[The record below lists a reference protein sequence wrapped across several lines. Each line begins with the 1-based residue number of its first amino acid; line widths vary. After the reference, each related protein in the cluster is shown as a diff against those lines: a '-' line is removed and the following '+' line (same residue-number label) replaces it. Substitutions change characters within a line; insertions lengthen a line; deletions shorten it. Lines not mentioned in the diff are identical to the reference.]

1 MASYD
6 IEKEDPKIDY
16 LERSATEE
24 TNDARVNRFSP
35 AEQRKIIRRVDRRL
49 VLTLGFMYCVSL
61 MDRTNLGIA
70 VVGGMGVDL
79 LLTGPRYSI
88 IVLVFFITYV
98 ILQVIVPK
106 AFPQAN
112 FDHHDSPR
120 RPLSCERLAH
130 AYSFQPSLYFG
141 APRWSASRSLKSG
154 VPSFPFASFSESS
167 KPASF
172 PVVLIS

>member
-1 MASYD
+1 MAPYD
-6 IEKEDPKIDY
+6 VEKEDPRVNC
-16 LERSATEE
+16 LEGSTTEE
-24 TNDARVNRFSP
+24 ANDARVNRFTVV
-35 AEQRKIIRRVDRRL
+35 EQRKIIRRVDRRL

-106 AFPQAN
+106 SFPQAN
-112 FDHHDSPR
+112 FDRHDSPR
-120 RPLSCERLAH
+120 RPLCCERLAH

-141 APRWSASRSLKSG
+141 APR
-154 VPSFPFASFSESS
+154 
-167 KPASF
+167 
-172 PVVLIS
+172 

>member
-1 MASYD
+1 MASHD
-6 IEKEDPKIDY
+6 VGKEDPNVNY
-16 LERSATEE
+16 LERSTTEE
-24 TNDARVNRFSP
+24 GDDARINRFSV

-70 VVGGMGVDL
+70 LVGGMGVDL
-79 LLTGPRYSI
+79 VLTGPRYSI

-98 ILQVIVPK
+98 ILQVSVLR

-112 FDHHDSPR
+112 VDRHDSPR
-120 RPLSCERLAH
+120 RPLCCERLAH

-141 APRWSASRSLKSG
+141 APR
-154 VPSFPFASFSESS
+154 
-167 KPASF
+167 
-172 PVVLIS
+172 

>member
-1 MASYD
+1 MAPYD
-6 IEKEDPKIDY
+6 VEKENPRVNY
-16 LERSATEE
+16 LEGSTTEE
-24 TNDARVNRFSP
+24 ADDARVNRFTVV
-35 AEQRKIIRRVDRRL
+35 EQRKIIRRVDRRL

-106 AFPQAN
+106 SFPQAN
-112 FDHHDSPR
+112 FDRHDSPR
-120 RPLSCERLAH
+120 RPLCCERLAH

-141 APRWSASRSLKSG
+141 APR
-154 VPSFPFASFSESS
+154 
-167 KPASF
+167 
-172 PVVLIS
+172 

>member
-1 MASYD
+1 MTSYD
-6 IEKEDPKIDY
+6 VEKEDRKVNY
-16 LERSATEE
+16 LERSTTDEA
-24 TNDARVNRFSP
+24 NDARIDRFSP

-79 LLTGPRYSI
+79 LLTGAKYSV

-106 AFPQAN
+106 SSLRKPN
-112 FDHHDSPR
+112 FDP
-120 RPLSCERLAH
+120 P
-130 AYSFQPSLYFG
+130 
-141 APRWSASRSLKSG
+141 
-154 VPSFPFASFSESS
+154 
-167 KPASF
+167 
-172 PVVLIS
+172 